1 MSEQTILQNAPSN
14 LDEDELVD
22 ALTVAPPSTRSVR
35 FTRVLSALL
44 LVALGATGATWWAQR
59 DGGTSAT
66 AGRPLVRR
74 RRAAQRFPERPA
86 RCRGPRRWTS
96 TTTAAGTTGT
106 SAPTPAATTGEVVL
120 VDGAKVYV
128 RTASG
133 AVVTVTTSAGTT
145 VTRAAPSTVAKLAAG
160 DTVDGHRHH
169 HLHRRDRDR
178 DHRLL
183 NPGAGSSPVPG
194 PGPTAPDRRTSRADP
209 RHPQPRRPRRRR
221 CRRPP
226 APHRLRLELELDRRR
241 MLEGPTASRPT
252 PRACPR
258 TA

>member
-66 AGRPLVRR
+66 AGRPSFADGALPSGFPSGLPG
-74 RRAAQRFPERPA
+74 AAGQ
-86 RCRGPRRWTS
+86 GGGTS
-96 TTTAAGTTGT
+96 TTTGAGTTGT

-145 VTRAAPSTVAKLAAG
+145 VTRAVPSTVAKLAAG
-160 DTVDGHRHH
+160 DTVTVTGTTTST
-169 HLHRRDRDR
+169 
-178 DHRLL
+178 
-183 NPGAGSSPVPG
+183 GVTATAITSS
-194 PGPTAPDRRTSRADP
+194 
-209 RHPQPRRPRRRR
+209 
-221 CRRPP
+221 
-226 APHRLRLELELDRRR
+226 
-241 MLEGPTASRPT
+241 
-252 PRACPR
+252 
-258 TA
+258 

>member
-22 ALTVAPPSTRSVR
+22 ALKVAPPSTRSVR

-59 DGGTSAT
+59 DGGTSPT
-66 AGRPLVRR
+66 SGRPSFADGALPSGFPGGLPG
-74 RRAAQRFPERPA
+74 AAAP
-86 RCRGPRRWTS
+86 GGGTS
-96 TTTAAGTTGT
+96 PTTAAGTTGT
-106 SAPTPAATTGEVVL
+106 ASSTAATTGEVVL

-160 DTVDGHRHH
+160 DTVEVTGTTT
-169 HLHRRDRDR
+169 
-178 DHRLL
+178 
-183 NPGAGSSPVPG
+183 SSGV
-194 PGPTAPDRRTSRADP
+194 TATAI
-209 RHPQPRRPRRRR
+209 
-221 CRRPP
+221 
-226 APHRLRLELELDRRR
+226 
-241 MLEGPTASRPT
+241 TAS
-252 PRACPR
+252 
-258 TA
+258 